1 MWASLATTLLVGC
14 GGTTTDGTAIGG
26 HSEGTG
32 GSVGASGSVSS
43 AGGTAAAAGG
53 RTSGG
58 GGSAGALGSGGSSV
72 TRCLDLPC
80 TVNCVPGYMAVQ
92 LPGACCPTCVNSC
105 DSVRCAMPKCP
116 AGSRPYT
123 PAGQCCPICGPDC
136 SLVDCA
142 NPNCP
147 PGSMIVQV
155 PDQCCGSC
163 QATDASAPVCN
174 PGIDAF
180 VQNQIAA
187 LKALSCV
194 TSNDCQIVSLGGR
207 CRQDCG
213 TAVNVNSGGALMKGA
228 MAYSDANCSGCPMTN
243 LACPP
248 VYFTAECH
256 SGQCMRVP

>member
-1 MWASLATTLLVGC
+1 
-14 GGTTTDGTAIGG
+14 
-26 HSEGTG
+26 
-32 GSVGASGSVSS
+32 
-43 AGGTAAAAGG
+43 
-53 RTSGG
+53 
-58 GGSAGALGSGGSSV
+58 
-72 TRCLDLPC
+72 
-80 TVNCVPGYMAVQ
+80 
-92 LPGACCPTCVNSC
+92 
-105 DSVRCAMPKCP
+105 
-116 AGSRPYT
+116 
-123 PAGQCCPICGPDC
+123 
-136 SLVDCA
+136 
-142 NPNCP
+142 
-147 PGSMIVQV
+147 MIVQV